1 MELEKGGLRVTL
13 MNAVIKTTIRARE
26 LMAS

>member
-13 MNAVIKTTIRARE
+13 MNAVIKTTQRARE
-26 LMAS
+26 LMGS